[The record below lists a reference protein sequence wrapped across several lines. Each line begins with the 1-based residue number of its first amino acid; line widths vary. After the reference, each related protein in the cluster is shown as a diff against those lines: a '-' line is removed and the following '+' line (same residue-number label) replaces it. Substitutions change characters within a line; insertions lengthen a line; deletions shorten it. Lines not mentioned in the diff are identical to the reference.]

1 MNEFGLVF
9 WAEFTRKVSSRPFLV
24 GTIAGMISV
33 AILALAPAIFARTLR
48 SSSSSVIL
56 VGPPALRARALP
68 LLRNGYDVVEERD
81 TLPVSRTAE
90 LLDARHKATA
100 AIVLSLEPR
109 RLRIDVYSRDL
120 SQVGDE
126 LERTFRPLQLSIAT
140 GADSATVESLA
151 HSDLRAHAIDARFA
165 SADAAELGHGVAF
178 GLIFVLYL
186 SIIIT
191 SQSVLASVAEEKT
204 SRIAELLVATISP
217 VRLLAGKVMAAG
229 TLGVLQLAA
238 WGATG
243 LMLAPLG
250 LSGLTESA
258 VRPGAAGALA
268 DVGLVAPATLVIFL
282 AFFVVGFV
290 QFATIYAAAAS
301 LISRTEDLGSVA
313 TPVILPVVGAFFLA
327 QYASFAPN
335 APISVIASFIPFVSP
350 FVMFTRCAISNVPPI
365 QLALALIINVAAAF
379 GSFVVAGKVY
389 RVGLLM
395 YGKLPSLRQII
406 AAVQSR

>member
-1 MNEFGLVF
+1 MTDFWLVF
-9 WAEFTRKVSSRPFLV
+9 SGEFSRKVRSRPFLV
-24 GTIAGMISV
+24 GTIAGMVSI
-33 AILALAPAIFARTLR
+33 AILVLAPVFFARTLR
-48 SSSSSVIL
+48 TSSSSVIL
-56 VGPPALRARALP
+56 VGPPTLRARALP
-68 LLRNGYDVVEERD
+68 LLRNGYDVVDERD
-81 TLPVSRTAE
+81 TMAVPPSAAM
-90 LLDARHKATA
+90 LDAHHKAAA
-100 AIVLSLEPR
+100 AIVLSQQPR
-109 RLRIDVYSRDL
+109 RLRVDVYSRDL
-120 SQVGDE
+120 SEVGDD

-140 GADSATVESLA
+140 GADSTTLEGLA
-151 HSDLRAHAIDARFA
+151 HVDLHAHAIDSRFA
-165 SADAAELGHGVAF
+165 SADAAEVGHGVAF

-217 VRLLAGKVMAAG
+217 VRLLAGKVLAAG
-229 TLGVLQLAA
+229 LLGVLQIGM
-238 WGATG
+238 WGLTG
-243 LMLAPLG
+243 LALAPLG
-250 LSGLTESA
+250 LVVLTQPA
-258 VRPGAAGALA
+258 ARPGAAGALA
-268 DVGLVAPATLVIFL
+268 SAGLVAPTTLLIFI
-282 AFFVVGFV
+282 AFFVLGFI

-335 APISVIASFIPFVSP
+335 APVSVIASFVPFVSP
-350 FVMFTRCAISNVPPI
+350 FVMFTRCAISNVPPV
-365 QLALALIINVAAAF
+365 QLALALLINAAAAL

-395 YGKLPSLRQII
+395 YGKLPSLRQIV